1 MWKLKIAEG
10 KDPWL
15 ESLNNFTG
23 RQHWEF
29 DPEAGTTEE
38 RAEVERARKEFKEN
52 RFNMRQSA
60 DLLMRM
66 ELRKGKANVEMAK
79 GVKLKEREVIGEEA
93 VTITLKKAIN
103 FFTSIQAHDGHWPSD
118 NAGPLFFMPPLVSH
132 FYLRSKKKK
141 MDFSIQCP

>member
-52 RFNMRQSA
+52 RFNMRQMQVMFGGKVLGCEGQSCNPFNWCCDGYHCV
-60 DLLMRM
+60 DLVGGCTKNLECLPLGYACGIYRQGFASCCDPYTCSDHWD
-66 ELRKGKANVEMAK
+66 GKC
-79 GVKLKEREVIGEEA
+79 
-93 VTITLKKAIN
+93 
-103 FFTSIQAHDGHWPSD
+103 Q
-118 NAGPLFFMPPLVSH
+118 
-132 FYLRSKKKK
+132 
-141 MDFSIQCP
+141 